1 MLKPTTENMVSMSSD
16 MLEET
21 LCLSSFSDIMK
32 FRSPSKRIDKLCKTD
47 LHSEFRVDRI
57 CFFIGPE
64 K

>member
-1 MLKPTTENMVSMSSD
+1 MLKPTAENMVSMSSD
-16 MLEET
+16 VLEET

-32 FRSPSKRIDKLCKTD
+32 FRSPSKRIDN
-47 LHSEFRVDRI
+47 SEFRVDRI